1 VKNGLNRLTGQK
13 VIVMTESTRNKKT
26 IKVIRWLLL
35 AAAASFVCFFAL
47 RYMWKRGYFLPG
59 WIQWKENSED
69 HTFTVGYDP
78 GFKEVSRA
86 SRKKMAQT
94 SNDDL
99 EYISEIVNVSL
110 EDKKIRIETSDGVLL
125 WESDDEWLVSDYL
138 IGDIDHDDED
148 ELVLLV
154 WKIGSY
160 GEYKP
165 IWVKEDENK
174 WSEHIFIYDYEPTEE
189 SRIYPIW
196 MSSKIGIEAKSISL
210 DSDEK
215 LHIMLP
221 EDKESV
227 WYWESWGLTL
237 LE

>member
-1 VKNGLNRLTGQK
+1 
-13 VIVMTESTRNKKT
+13 M
-26 IKVIRWLLL
+26 
-35 AAAASFVCFFAL
+35 
-47 RYMWKRGYFLPG
+47 
-59 WIQWKENSED
+59 
-69 HTFTVGYDP
+69 
-78 GFKEVSRA
+78 
-86 SRKKMAQT
+86 
-94 SNDDL
+94 
-99 EYISEIVNVSL
+99 
-110 EDKKIRIETSDGVLL
+110 
-125 WESDDEWLVSDYL
+125 
-138 IGDIDHDDED
+138 
-148 ELVLLV
+148 
-154 WKIGSY
+154 
-160 GEYKP
+160 
-165 IWVKEDENK
+165 KEDENK